1 MKKTIAVML
10 SLVMLFALATA
21 VSAATV
27 TVDGNFDDSIWSDT
41 WTTVNSANGKWQTP
55 LAEGVTRDQ
64 AYDVQYAVEGDFVY
78 VAVKTNFAPI
88 GVDPYGN
95 GKGTNLRFWIFV
107 EGNKVGDVEYTLYNY
122 FVNFAYNPAGDVLTV
137 YQNSEATEN
146 KAAVIDTPAGTEAKG
161 VVEGDSWN
169 VELKIPFA
177 AFGAT
182 DSLEAFVTL
191 SSPLSVDDTEV
202 VENNALY
209 FPAFSAGTEEDTFA
223 NAPFKMW
230 ESAKAL
236 KIALTTESDVSE
248 EVSEEPAEESK
259 TPDTSDNAA
268 LYAVVA
274 LVTILGAAI
283 VVKVRKA

>member
-27 TVDGNFDDSIWSDT
+27 TVDGKFDDSIWSDT

-55 LAEGVTRDQ
+55 LAEGVTRDE
-64 AYDVQYAVEGDFVY
+64 AYDVQYVVEGDFVY
-78 VAVKTNFAPI
+78 VAVKTNFAPH

-95 GKGTNLRFWIFV
+95 GNGTNLRFWIFV

-122 FVNFAYNPAGDVLTV
+122 FINFAYNPAGDVLAV
-137 YQNSEATEN
+137 YQNSEATTN
-146 KAAVIDTPAGTEAKG
+146 KAAVIDTPAGLEAKG
-161 VVEGDSWN
+161 FVEGDSWN

-182 DSLEAFVTL
+182 DSLEAFVTV
-191 SSPLSVDDTEV
+191 SNPLSFADGKAVD
-202 VENNALY
+202 NNALY
-209 FPAFSAGTEEDTFA
+209 FPAFSAGTEDDTFA
-223 NAPFKMW
+223 NAPFKKW

-236 KIALTTESDVSE
+236 KIALTAEGDVSE
-248 EVSEEPAEESK
+248 EVSEPAEESE
-259 TPDTSDNAA
+259 TPDTSDSSA

-283 VVKVRKA
+283 VVKARKA